1 MSNFIVTDRKTDYL
15 LPPSVDDWLN
25 EDHLARYIVEVV
37 DQLDLSRLTRQY
49 AGRGSKAHHP
59 ATLLS
64 ILIYGYC
71 TGVFSSRKLERA
83 TYDSVAFRYLAA
95 GTHPDHDTLATFRR
109 RFFGEFSEL
118 FVQVLELAREM
129 KLLKLGNVCLDGTKI
144 QANASRH
151 SALSHGHIE
160 KLETQ
165 LQAEVQELL
174 ALAEKT
180 DQADVPDG
188 IDLPAEIR
196 RCEDRLAAMADAKT
210 KIAARA
216 EERYQ
221 REKPEYDAKL
231 TKRTE
236 KEKTTGKKPGGK
248 PPAAPRPGP
257 KDSDQIN
264 LTDEESRMMPVSGGG
279 FEQTY
284 NAQAAADTETMLV
297 VATGLTQ
304 APNDKEQVKPML
316 ETLVAQ
322 TLRLGKITG
331 LIADTGF
338 CSETNITACETAGI
352 TPLIAVA
359 KENHHP
365 NWRER
370 HSEPPA
376 LPENAT
382 PVQTMA
388 HRLKTKA
395 GRALYALRKQTVEPV
410 FGIIES
416 VMGFRQFSLR
426 GLTKVS
432 GEWTLVCLAWN
443 LKRLAVLRLQE

>member
-1 MSNFIVTDRKTDYL
+1 MSDFSVTDRKTDYF
-15 LPPSVDDWLN
+15 LPPSVDGWLN

-37 DQLDLSRLTRQY
+37 DQLDPSRLTRQY

-236 KEKTTGKKPGGK
+236 KEKTTVKKPGGK

-279 FEQTY
+279 FEQTRC
-284 NAQAAADTETMLV
+284 V
-297 VATGLTQ
+297 
-304 APNDKEQVKPML
+304 
-316 ETLVAQ
+316 
-322 TLRLGKITG
+322 
-331 LIADTGF
+331 
-338 CSETNITACETAGI
+338 
-352 TPLIAVA
+352 
-359 KENHHP
+359 
-365 NWRER
+365 
-370 HSEPPA
+370 
-376 LPENAT
+376 
-382 PVQTMA
+382 
-388 HRLKTKA
+388 
-395 GRALYALRKQTVEPV
+395 
-410 FGIIES
+410 
-416 VMGFRQFSLR
+416 
-426 GLTKVS
+426 
-432 GEWTLVCLAWN
+432 
-443 LKRLAVLRLQE
+443 

>member
-1 MSNFIVTDRKTDYL
+1 MSNFIVADRKTDYL

-71 TGVFSSRKLERA
+71 AGVFSSRKLERA
-83 TYDSVAFRYLAA
+83 TYDSVAFRYIAA

-109 RFFGEFSEL
+109 RFLGEFSEL

-129 KLLKLGNVCLDGTKI
+129 KLLKLGNVCLDGTKVH
-144 QANASRH
+144 ANASRH

-160 KLETQ
+160 KLEIQ
-165 LQAEVQELL
+165 LKAEVQELL
-174 ALAEKT
+174 TLAEKA
-180 DQADVPDG
+180 DQADVPEG
-188 IDLPAEIR
+188 VDLPAEIR
-196 RCEDRLAAMADAKT
+196 RREDRLAAMAEAKA

-221 REKPEYDAKL
+221 REKADYDAKL
-231 TKRTE
+231 AKRAE
-236 KEKTTGKKPGGK
+236 KEKTSGKKPGGK
-248 PPAAPRPGP
+248 PPAAPMPGP

-264 LTDEESRMMPVSGGG
+264 LTDEESRIMPVSGGG
-279 FEQTY
+279 FEQAY
-284 NAQAAADTETMLV
+284 NAQAAVDAETMLV

-316 ETLVAQ
+316 ETLAAQ
-322 TLRLGKITG
+322 TRRLGKVTG

-352 TPLIAVA
+352 APLIAVA
-359 KENHHP
+359 KEDHHP
-365 NWRER
+365 DWRER
-370 HSEPPA
+370 HSEPPPP
-376 LPENAT
+376 PENAT
-382 PVQTMA
+382 FFQTMA

-410 FGIIES
+410 FGIIKS
-416 VMGFRQFSLR
+416 VMEFRQFSLR
-426 GLTKVS
+426 GLTKVT